1 MGTIVGDEGTEGQG
15 TEVGGHIRT
24 SVTWGQGSGDNP
36 PPAVSPHAP
45 SPISVLQ
52 RELNPPLSPDILA
65 AVAAASMRPTR
76 PPTLWASSLD
86 GFPPAWPMAAAV
98 TRHCRHPPQPSPTPP
113 LPRTAFAHLRRQAAA
128 LDALRPRLNACCR
141 HHAPLPCA
149 RRAVSP
155 PGMGGGGGWG
165 HGDNRVCGG

>member
-1 MGTIVGDEGTEGQG
+1 M
-15 TEVGGHIRT
+15 GGHIRK

-36 PPAVSPHAP
+36 PPPAVSPQAP

-155 PGMGGGGGWG
+155 PGMGEGVVGDTGTTVCVGCMGGGGG
-165 HGDNRVCGG
+165 GRCDNA